1 MRVLRVAIALLALLP
16 LFVHAAVTNLGT
28 PCATSNNSSSPSVGC
43 TVSSGTGG
51 VVSYITI
58 YASGGASIS
67 SIGTFGGVTPTLVGS
82 GNELHV
88 YRVVSP
94 ATGATTASATLSAS
108 GNWSIHVI
116 TLQGVDTA
124 DPDDATVSATVSELA
139 DLPVTVS
146 SATSDLVI
154 AFGTMVADNIA
165 ASNGAT
171 LSTEVESLAGAFLS
185 SALVYEAGAAS
196 VTLGI
201 SSSATFGDDFIIA
214 ANVNAAAGGGSS
226 GLLRRRRGN

>member
-1 MRVLRVAIALLALLP
+1 MKLLRLIPLLLLLSLP
-16 LFVHAAVTNLGT
+16 AFGAVTNLGT
-28 PCATSNNSSSPSVGC
+28 PCATSNNSSAPSVGC

-51 VVSYITI
+51 TVSFIAI
-58 YASGGASIS
+58 YAGGGATIS
-67 SIGTFGGVTPTLVGS
+67 AIGTFGGVTPTLVGS
-82 GNELHV
+82 GNELFI

-108 GNWSIHVI
+108 VNWSIHVI

-124 DPDDATVSATVSELA
+124 DPDDATVPATNSEIA
-139 DLPVTVS
+139 DLPVTVT
-146 SATSDLVI
+146 SATGELVL
-154 AFGTMVADNIA
+154 AFGTMIADNIA

-171 LSTEVESLAGAFLS
+171 LSTEVESVAGAFVS

-201 SSSATFGDDFIIA
+201 SSAATFGDNFIIGFA
-214 ANVNAAAGGGSS
+214 VNASGGGGGSS
-226 GLLRRRRGN
+226 GLLRRRRG